1 MSEASFISYNI
12 NRKASVDSV
21 GYIFQNVT
29 IGLEEKDKNHIG
41 LLNVKVI

>member
-1 MSEASFISYNI
+1 M
-12 NRKASVDSV
+12 

-41 LLNVKVI
+41 LLKVKSNMIFSGYVNQSVVLPQNMD